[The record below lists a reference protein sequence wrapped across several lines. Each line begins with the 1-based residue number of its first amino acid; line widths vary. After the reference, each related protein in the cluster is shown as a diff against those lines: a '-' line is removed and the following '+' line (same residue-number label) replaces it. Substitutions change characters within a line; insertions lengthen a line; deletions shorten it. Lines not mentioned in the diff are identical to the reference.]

1 MTFKNKILITLMLVG
16 LIPVFISS
24 AISVNFSSK
33 ALIDMGNNQLM
44 SLQETK
50 SHSVTSYLD
59 TLSNGLSLLA
69 ENPIVVRMLPL
80 LGNAYKRLNKIP
92 VNDQNL
98 DDVARFYDS
107 EFKTRLSPDEASEF
121 ESDALISQ
129 LSPAAI
135 LLQSAYIAQNT
146 NPVGE
151 KDKTLNSQHI
161 PAYDAFH
168 QGAHPYLQKV
178 QQEFGFYDV
187 FLISDT
193 GDVVYSVFKEIDF
206 GTSLTTGPFKD
217 SGLAKAFTNSL
228 NNDGVSF
235 TDFSLYMPSY
245 QAPAGFLSVPV
256 FKNEKRI
263 GVLVAQFPISTL
275 NNIMTERAG
284 LGETGETYLIG
295 MDGKM
300 RSDSYLD
307 PENHSVLASFR
318 NPKEGSVDTVV
329 VQEASKGIANTKMIE
344 NYKGNSVLSSYSPLE
359 YKGLKWIVVAE
370 MAEDEALASVHKLNY
385 VILALCLIIAV
396 AIAFIALWFARSIL
410 APLGAEP
417 KEMQSIAEKIA
428 AGDLSIEFNNT
439 SSPSS
444 IYGAMRTMSE
454 NLNQLIRQVKS
465 SAMSQSVSSYKLAE
479 ISETASANI
488 QSQHSSTTEI
498 GNAMQQMVISVTEV
512 ARNILDA
519 TSAAGDAKQRVN
531 DSREDLLIA
540 VKDMAQVSEEVRKAR
555 ETVDK
560 LNKRTEEIS
569 NVVSTIQGI
578 SDQTNLLALNAAIE
592 AARAGESG
600 RGFAVVADE
609 VRGLASNTQKETEQ
623 IASIIRSLQMEA
635 SAAQKVLHS
644 CVDYA
649 QRVSDTANHTAN
661 SLNEASNYV
670 DNVSNMMEQVSSA
683 SEEQGSVANEISN
696 NVEAVTEASSR
707 SEQAISEISKS
718 SEEMAKLSTDLEKII
733 SRFRL
738 RDQ

>member
-107 EFKTRLSPDEASEF
+107 EFKTRLSLDEASEF
-121 ESDALISQ
+121 ESEALISQ

-217 SGLAKAFTNSL
+217 SGLAQAYKKALDS
-228 NNDGVSF
+228 DDVSF
-235 TDFSLYMPSY
+235 TDFSLYMPSH
-245 QAPAGFLSVPV
+245 QSPAGFLSVPV

-417 KEMQSIAEKIA
+417 KEMQAIAEKIA

>member
-275 NNIMTERAG
+275 NSIMTERAG

-417 KEMQSIAEKIA
+417 KEMQAIAEKIA

>member
-1 MTFKNKILITLMLVG
+1 
-16 LIPVFISS
+16 
-24 AISVNFSSK
+24 
-33 ALIDMGNNQLM
+33 
-44 SLQETK
+44 
-50 SHSVTSYLD
+50 
-59 TLSNGLSLLA
+59 
-69 ENPIVVRMLPL
+69 
-80 LGNAYKRLNKIP
+80 
-92 VNDQNL
+92 
-98 DDVARFYDS
+98 
-107 EFKTRLSPDEASEF
+107 
-121 ESDALISQ
+121 
-129 LSPAAI
+129 
-135 LLQSAYIAQNT
+135 
-146 NPVGE
+146 
-151 KDKTLNSQHI
+151 
-161 PAYDAFH
+161 
-168 QGAHPYLQKV
+168 
-178 QQEFGFYDV
+178 
-187 FLISDT
+187 
-193 GDVVYSVFKEIDF
+193 
-206 GTSLTTGPFKD
+206 
-217 SGLAKAFTNSL
+217 
-228 NNDGVSF
+228 
-235 TDFSLYMPSY
+235 
-245 QAPAGFLSVPV
+245 
-256 FKNEKRI
+256 
-263 GVLVAQFPISTL
+263 
-275 NNIMTERAG
+275 
-284 LGETGETYLIG
+284 
-295 MDGKM
+295 
-300 RSDSYLD
+300 
-307 PENHSVLASFR
+307 
-318 NPKEGSVDTVV
+318 
-329 VQEASKGIANTKMIE
+329 
-344 NYKGNSVLSSYSPLE
+344 
-359 YKGLKWIVVAE
+359 
-370 MAEDEALASVHKLNY
+370 
-385 VILALCLIIAV
+385 
-396 AIAFIALWFARSIL
+396 
-410 APLGAEP
+410 
-417 KEMQSIAEKIA
+417 
-428 AGDLSIEFNNT
+428 
-439 SSPSS
+439 
-444 IYGAMRTMSE
+444 
-454 NLNQLIRQVKS
+454 
-465 SAMSQSVSSYKLAE
+465 MSQSVSSYKLAE

>member
-24 AISVNFSSK
+24 AISIHFSSK

-50 SHSVTSYLD
+50 SHSVNAYLD
-59 TLSNGLSLLA
+59 TLSNGLSLLS
-69 ENPIVVRMLPL
+69 ENPIVERMLPL
-80 LGNAYKRLNKIP
+80 LSNAYQRLNRIP
-92 VNDQNL
+92 VNDQNRS
-98 DDVARFYDS
+98 DVTAFYGN
-107 EFKTRLSPDEASEF
+107 EFKSMLPPNEAAKF
-121 ESDALISQ
+121 NADTLVSQ

-135 LLQSAYIAQNT
+135 LLQSGYIAQNE

-151 KDKTLNSQHI
+151 KNKTLSSERI

-168 QGAHPYLQKV
+168 QKTHPYLEKV

-187 FLISDT
+187 FLVSQG
-193 GDVVYSVFKEIDF
+193 GDVVYSVFKEVDF
-206 GTSLTTGPFKD
+206 GTSLTAGPFKD
-217 SGLAKAFTNSL
+217 SGLAQAYKNAL
-228 NNDGVSF
+228 DNDGVTFS
-235 TDFSLYMPSY
+235 DFSLYMPSY

-263 GVLVAQFPISTL
+263 GVLIAQFPISAL
-275 NNIMTERAG
+275 NNIMSERAG

-307 PENHSVLASFR
+307 PEGHSVLASFR

-329 VQEASKGIANTKMIE
+329 VQEASQGITNTQMIE

-359 YKGLKWIVVAE
+359 YKGLKWIVIAE

-385 VILALCLIIAV
+385 VILALCLIIA
-396 AIAFIALWFARSIL
+396 AIIAFVALWVARSVL

-417 KEMQSIAEKIA
+417 KEMQAIAEKIA
-428 AGDLSIEFNNT
+428 SGDLSIEFNKT
-439 SSPSS
+439 SSATS

-454 NLNQLIRQVKS
+454 NLNQLIRQVKN
-465 SAMSQSVSSYKLAE
+465 SATSQSTSSSKLAE
-479 ISETASANI
+479 ISEQTSSNI
-488 QSQHSSTTEI
+488 QTQHASTTEI
-498 GNAMQQMVISVTEV
+498 GNAMQQMVISVTDV

-519 TSAAGDAKQRVN
+519 TSAAGDAKKRVN
-531 DSREDLLIA
+531 DSREDLLTA
-540 VKDMAQVSEEVRKAR
+540 VKDMEQVSEEVRKAR

-560 LNKRTEEIS
+560 LNKQTEEIS

-623 IASIIRSLQMEA
+623 IANIIRSLQMEA

-649 QRVSDTANHTAN
+649 QKVSDAANNTAE

-670 DNVSNMMEQVSSA
+670 DNVSSMMEQVSSA

-696 NVEAVTEASSR
+696 NVEAVMEASSK
-707 SEQAISEISKS
+707 SERAISEISKS
-718 SEEMAKLSTDLEKII
+718 SEEMAELSTELEKII
-733 SRFRL
+733 SRFKL
-738 RDQ
+738 RDE